1 MPGAMCYSLNVG
13 EGEFSDVGF
22 SLTNSPL
29 IHRHLLCCTKL
40 ARRGLEA
47 GEALA
52 EEGRLSQ
59 KDGQVIS
66 GALFSEEGG

>member
-1 MPGAMCYSLNVG
+1 MPGAMRYSLNVG
-13 EGEFSDVGF
+13 EGEFSDVRF

-29 IHRHLLCCTKL
+29 IHRNLLCCTKPVG
-40 ARRGLEA
+40 R
-47 GEALA
+47 GEAFA

-59 KDGQVIS
+59 KDGQMFS